1 MQVVQALLLA
11 VALGVTIL
19 RCCIRIRYEHRSL
32 TIADWLVWGGWIC
45 ALGWFGC
52 STRALYILIDHPLD
66 EETKTDS
73 VTYLKVSNH
82 TLLGSISIKSIR

>member
-1 MQVVQALLLA
+1 MQIVQALLLV

-52 STRALYILIDHPLD
+52 STRALYILDHPLD

-73 VTYLKVSNH
+73 VTYLKVSDY
-82 TLLGSISIKSIR
+82 TLLESNPIESIR